1 MKQYQMGSEAK
12 RLKRLPADWM
22 VKMLETAK
30 KVCPSATLI
39 HTATKK
45 QWQHAN
51 GVGWDAPVAMGHM
64 LREVYLIEDGTF
76 EPSYMPN
83 VTLKLEDGDIA
94 SESEAQTAFNKY
106 VK

>member
-1 MKQYQMGSEAK
+1 MGAEAK
-12 RLKRLPADWM
+12 RLGRLPQEWM
-22 VKMLETAK
+22 WDMLDAMK

-39 HTATKK
+39 HSATKK

-64 LREVYLIEDGTF
+64 LREVYLLEDGTF
-76 EPSYMPN
+76 EPSYMQN

-94 SESEAQTAFNKY
+94 PDSEAQTAFNKY

>member
-1 MKQYQMGSEAK
+1 LS
-12 RLKRLPADWM
+12 RLPEDWM
-22 VKMLETAK
+22 LKILSTTKE
-30 KVCPSATLI
+30 VCPSATLI

-64 LREVYLIEDGTF
+64 LKEVYQIEQPEGF

-83 VTLKLEDGDIA
+83 VALKLDEGDIA
-94 SESEAQTAFNKY
+94 SDSEAQTAFNKY